1 MMNFE
6 RDNKR
11 KEFQNDCWIYGL
23 MNQKDREFDREI
35 RDFLLET
42 KALDR
47 SQEAKS
53 VAEKMEKIL
62 RYYEFCGGDRR
73 VATIQNIRERFWG
86 IGKNKR
92 LNPPSKWDRH
102 FRRLQRD
109 FRISLERLRRKIAN
123 S

>member
-1 MMNFE
+1 MMNLE
-6 RDNKR
+6 KNGKR

-23 MNQKDREFDREI
+23 MNQKDREFDSEI

-42 KALDR
+42 KVLDR

-73 VATIQNIRERFWG
+73 VATMQKMKERFWG
-86 IGKNKR
+86 IDKNKR
-92 LNPPSKWDRH
+92 LNPPSKWDKY

-109 FRISLERLRRKIAN
+109 FRISLEKLERKIAN